1 MVPVKP
7 VHMRA
12 VQIYEFIRSNGWNAF
27 FKEVIYWNRKAT
39 VVEKDISEAKFREE
53 IFRDANVEFVELHP
67 ETFSKCKF
75 VYVFKN
81 RYLKAMHYFGRGYG
95 CHALLRGNEVIGDI
109 WYYAPRESNGLSDHA
124 DLHWLGIT
132 LGLDSVYSFDIYF
145 VPAERGKN
153 LPAALQSSAMYAL
166 HQKGYKKAIAYYWND
181 NIPAVWNTRVINRWK
196 EVKAIAAS
204 RFFLFRW
211 VAEINSGQCFPTT
224 IRIERGGK

>member
-1 MVPVKP
+1 MVLPKQ

-27 FKEVIYWNRKAT
+27 FKEVIYWNRKAI
-39 VVEKDISEAKFREE
+39 VLEKDLSESRFREE

-67 ETFSKCKF
+67 ETYSKRKF
-75 VYVFKN
+75 AYALKN

-95 CHALLRGNEVIGDI
+95 CHALVRGNEVIGDI
-109 WYYAPRESNGLSDHA
+109 WYYAPRESNGTSDHA

-145 VPAERGKN
+145 VPEERGKN
-153 LPAALQSSAMYAL
+153 LSAALQSSSMYAL

-181 NIPAVWNTRVINRWK
+181 NIPAVCNTRGINRWK
-196 EVKAIAAS
+196 EMKAIAVS
-204 RFFLFRW
+204 RLFLFRR
-211 VAEINSGQCFPTT
+211 VVEINGGHCFPTT
-224 IRIERGGK
+224 IRVERGGN

>member
-7 VHMRA
+7 VLMRA
-12 VQIYEFIRSNGWNAF
+12 VQIYEFILSQGWNAF
-27 FKEVIYWNRKAT
+27 FKEVLYWNRKAT
-39 VVEKDISEAKFREE
+39 VVEKDLSEARFREE

-109 WYYAPRESNGLSDHA
+109 WYYAPRESNGPSDHA

-132 LGLDSVYSFDIYF
+132 LDLDSVYSFDIYF

-153 LPAALQSSAMYAL
+153 LSAALQSSSMYAL
-166 HQKGYKKAIAYYWND
+166 HQKGYKKAIAYYWVD
-181 NIPAVWNTRVINRWK
+181 NIPAVWITRVINRWREMK
-196 EVKAIAAS
+196 EIAVS
-204 RFFLFRW
+204 RFFLFRR
-211 VAEINSGQCFPTT
+211 VAEINEDNCLSRE
-224 IRIERGGK
+224 ILNKRDGK